1 MFAGFLVQ
9 KFGSVES
16 IPHEDSVLEPEALIP
31 IRQELLIL
39 MAVHEG
45 DLGRCRSG
53 SKPDLDT
60 RISIRQTR
68 GFGFGI
74 SSKSLSGVPGVLEF
88 LPKRESF

>member
-1 MFAGFLVQ
+1 MFAGFLGQ
-9 KFGSVES
+9 KLGSVEP
-16 IPHEDSVLEPEALIP
+16 IPHEGSVLEPEALIP

-68 GFGFGI
+68 GFSFGM
-74 SSKSLSGVPGVLEF
+74 SSRSFSGGPGVLEF

>member
-1 MFAGFLVQ
+1 VFAEFPGQ
-9 KFGSVES
+9 KFGSFES
-16 IPHEDSVLEPEALIP
+16 IPHEGSVLEPEALIP
-31 IRQELLIL
+31 VRQELLIL

-68 GFGFGI
+68 GFSFGM
-74 SSKSLSGVPGVLEF
+74 SSRSFSGVPGVLEF